1 MGPAVELEFKAQMG
15 LSTTMP
21 YISPPLIH
29 ARFTGRIKES
39 KRCLLSE
46 KLNGWTL
53 GWFQKPIN
61 ALLKGA
67 LYLAVWF
74 NRHHY
79 LTVRELRWCACQLA
93 LESVRF
99 FCSIIVD

>member
-1 MGPAVELEFKAQMG
+1 MGLAAELEFKAQMG

-21 YISPPLIH
+21 YIRPPLIH

-39 KRCLLSE
+39 KRCLLSK
-46 KLNGWTL
+46 KLNEWTL
-53 GWFQKPIN
+53 GRFQKPIN

-67 LYLAVWF
+67 LYLAIWF
-74 NRHHY
+74 SRHHY
-79 LTVRELRWCACQLA
+79 LTVRELSWRACQLA
-93 LESVRF
+93 LEFVRF

>member
-1 MGPAVELEFKAQMG
+1 MGLATELEFKAQMG
-15 LSTTMP
+15 LSNTMP

-39 KRCLLSE
+39 KRCLLFE

-53 GWFQKPIN
+53 GRFQKPIN

-74 NRHHY
+74 IRHHY
-79 LTVRELRWCACQLA
+79 LTVCESRWRVCQLA
-93 LESVRF
+93 LEFVRF
-99 FCSIIVD
+99 FLLHYC